1 MDVKQ
6 IRAFLVLAEE
16 LHFGRAAERLQM
28 TQPPVSRL
36 IRNLERSLSAQ
47 LFERSTRS
55 VRLTAAGEA
64 LVQPARDILMSH
76 RLAEAAVKAAGQGEA
91 GHLRLA
97 FTGIATHTLV
107 GRLSKLVR
115 NTHPGI
121 QLSLQ
126 SASFALPS
134 IEGVADGSFDIAF
147 GHWPFI
153 PQAVETRMIA
163 EEALVVAVHNGHPLV
178 GRESVSMAELEDED
192 FITLPPN
199 PGSTTIERLYSLS
212 QAAGFSP
219 NVVQVAPD
227 SWTILSLVGAE
238 FGCSVT
244 VSSVPRNFTFPN
256 VTFIPLDDAQGP
268 FPLLMSWRKS
278 DDSPALRE
286 VLRLSDQLFPAP
298 TEYEGDS

>member
-16 LHFGRAAERLQM
+16 LHFGHAAERLQM

-36 IRNLERSLSAQ
+36 IRNLERALSAE

-64 LVQPARDILMSH
+64 LVGPAEDILMSY
-76 RLAEAAVKAAGQGEA
+76 RLAEAAVKAAGQGEI
-91 GHLRLA
+91 GHVRLA

-126 SASFALPS
+126 SSSFALPS
-134 IEGVADGSFDIAF
+134 IEGVVDGSFDLAF

-153 PQAVETRMIA
+153 PQAVETRIIA
-163 EEALVVAVHNGHPLV
+163 EESLVVAVHNDHPLA
-178 GRESVSMAELEDED
+178 GRESVSMAELEAED

-199 PGSTTIERLYSLS
+199 PGSTTIERLYSLA

-244 VSSVPRNFTFPN
+244 VSSVPRNVTFPN
-256 VTFIPLDDAQGP
+256 VTFIPLDDEQGP
-268 FPLLMSWRKS
+268 FPLLMSWRRY

-286 VLRLSDQLFPAP
+286 VLRLSEQLFPGPA
-298 TEYEGDS
+298 ESE